1 MARATN
7 AVPENHPVRSLFRT
21 MTKRGLDQINLCDAE
36 AVAYI
41 GDLMAEFVRTDSMY
55 LRDREGQRLEHVTD
69 ILAAA
74 EQASDPE
81 VRRGRYKHLGDL
93 TLFMLGLFPERFAH
107 PRRSISA
114 DYYAQQGRR
123 SYRIVAELDPGRGD
137 PALYRRLADRFEQY
151 VTGLNW
157 VKLYTEDPFLPV
169 HVPGVRHIR
178 KVGWARGNLKR

>member
-7 AVPENHPVRSLFRT
+7 AVPENHPIRSLFRT
-21 MTKRGLDQINLCDAE
+21 MTERGLEQIDLCDAE

-55 LRDREGQRLEHVTD
+55 RIRDREGRRLEHVAD

-74 EQASDPE
+74 EQATDPE

-93 TLFMLGLFPERFAH
+93 TLFMLGLFPERFEH

-114 DYYAQQGRR
+114 DYYAAQGRR
-123 SYRIVAELDPGRGD
+123 SYRIVAELDPNRGD

-157 VKLYTEDPFLPV
+157 VKLYTQDPFFQYMFREF
-169 HVPGVRHIR
+169 GTFQR
-178 KVGWARGNLKR
+178 

>member
-157 VKLYTEDPFLPV
+157 VKLYTEDPFFQYMFREF
-169 HVPGVRHIR
+169 GISER
-178 KVGWARGNLKR
+178 